1 MEEIEYLDFVDEN
14 NNVIEKEDLCM
25 NDFDYLLEKAKEEK
39 IEKNVVGSV
48 IVNRQGKILIMS
60 RKSDDFMGGI
70 DELPSGNMEIGEDIP
85 TALAREVKEETNCE
99 LNEILYYIDSF
110 DYKSGSG
117 KKARQYN
124 FAIKVKETDNI
135 VLTEHESYSWQTVE
149 EIINNPK
156 ITHEVKNTI
165 KRYNDI
171 KLEYEAMIEK
181 YKIKLELI
189 KYIEQIVNYHYNLN
203 DKGHGVEHAKYVINR
218 SFEFAYQVESINLEM
233 VYVIAAYHDV
243 AHHIDAKN
251 HETISAKMLMEDK
264 KLKDFFTDEQIKIM
278 SEAVEDHRSSMET
291 EPRSIYGKIVSSAD
305 RNTSVEVTLKRCYSY
320 NRRHFSE
327 LKESEIIEECRKFL
341 LKKFGI
347 NGYARSKM
355 FFDDKEYK
363 KYLDD
368 ITDLALDSDKFAV
381 EIKKVNEIYLLYVS
395 NVNIK

>member
-110 DYKSGSG
+110 NYKSGSG
-117 KKARQYN
+117 KNARQYN

-381 EIKKVNEIYLLYVS
+381 EIKKVNEIY
-395 NVNIK
+395 

>member
-60 RKSDDFMGGI
+60 RKLDDFMGGI

-117 KKARQYN
+117 KNARQYN

-368 ITDLALDSDKFAV
+368 ITDLALDSDKFSV
-381 EIKKVNEIYLLYVS
+381 EIKKVNEIY
-395 NVNIK
+395 

>member
-381 EIKKVNEIYLLYVS
+381 EIKKVNEVY
-395 NVNIK
+395 

>member
-117 KKARQYN
+117 KNARQYN

-381 EIKKVNEIYLLYVS
+381 EIKKVNEIY
-395 NVNIK
+395 

>member
-60 RKSDDFMGGI
+60 RKLDDFMGGI
-70 DELPSGNMEIGEDIP
+70 DELPSGNMKIGEDIP

-117 KKARQYN
+117 KNARQYN

-381 EIKKVNEIYLLYVS
+381 EIKKVNEIY
-395 NVNIK
+395 

>member
-39 IEKNVVGSV
+39 IEKNVFGSV

-117 KKARQYN
+117 KNARQYN

-381 EIKKVNEIYLLYVS
+381 EIKKVNEIY
-395 NVNIK
+395 

>member
-14 NNVIEKEDLCM
+14 NNIIEKEDLCM

-117 KKARQYN
+117 KNARQYN

-243 AHHIDAKN
+243 AHHIDEKN

-381 EIKKVNEIYLLYVS
+381 EIKKVNEIY
-395 NVNIK
+395 

>member
-117 KKARQYN
+117 KNARQYN

-203 DKGHGVEHAKYVINR
+203 DKGHGVEHTKYVINR

-381 EIKKVNEIYLLYVS
+381 EIKKVNEIY
-395 NVNIK
+395 

>member
-327 LKESEIIEECRKFL
+327 LKQSEIIEECRKFL

-381 EIKKVNEIYLLYVS
+381 EIKKVNEIY
-395 NVNIK
+395 

>member
-48 IVNRQGKILIMS
+48 IVNTQGKILIMS

-117 KKARQYN
+117 KNARQYN

-243 AHHIDAKN
+243 AHHIDVKN

-381 EIKKVNEIYLLYVS
+381 EIKKVNEIY
-395 NVNIK
+395 

>member
-60 RKSDDFMGGI
+60 RKSGDFMGGI

-117 KKARQYN
+117 KNARQYN

-233 VYVIAAYHDV
+233 VYVIAAYNDV

-381 EIKKVNEIYLLYVS
+381 EIKKVNEIY
-395 NVNIK
+395 

>member
-60 RKSDDFMGGI
+60 RKSDDFMEGI

-117 KKARQYN
+117 KNARQYN

-381 EIKKVNEIYLLYVS
+381 EIKKVNEIY
-395 NVNIK
+395 

>member
-39 IEKNVVGSV
+39 IEKNVVGLV

-117 KKARQYN
+117 KNARQYN

-381 EIKKVNEIYLLYVS
+381 EIKKVNEIY
-395 NVNIK
+395 

>member
-25 NDFDYLLEKAKEEK
+25 NDFDYLLGKAKEEK

-70 DELPSGNMEIGEDIP
+70 DELPSGNMEIGEDIL

-117 KKARQYN
+117 KNARQYN

-381 EIKKVNEIYLLYVS
+381 EIKKVNEIY
-395 NVNIK
+395 

>member
-70 DELPSGNMEIGEDIP
+70 DELPSGNIEIGEDIP

-117 KKARQYN
+117 KNARQYN

-381 EIKKVNEIYLLYVS
+381 EIKKVNEIY
-395 NVNIK
+395 

>member
-149 EIINNPK
+149 EIINNPQ

-381 EIKKVNEIYLLYVS
+381 EIKKVNEIY
-395 NVNIK
+395 

>member
-25 NDFDYLLEKAKEEK
+25 NAFDYLLEKAKEEK

-70 DELPSGNMEIGEDIP
+70 DELPSGNKEIGEDIP

-117 KKARQYN
+117 KNARQYN

-171 KLEYEAMIEK
+171 KHEYEAMIEK

-381 EIKKVNEIYLLYVS
+381 EIKKVNEIY
-395 NVNIK
+395 

>member
-117 KKARQYN
+117 KNARQYN

-165 KRYNDI
+165 KRYDDI
-171 KLEYEAMIEK
+171 KHEYEAMIEK

-381 EIKKVNEIYLLYVS
+381 EIKKVNEIY
-395 NVNIK
+395 

>member
-60 RKSDDFMGGI
+60 RKLDDFMGGI

-117 KKARQYN
+117 KNARQYN

-171 KLEYEAMIEK
+171 KHEYEAMIEK

-381 EIKKVNEIYLLYVS
+381 EIKKVNEIY
-395 NVNIK
+395 

>member
-117 KKARQYN
+117 KNARQYN

-171 KLEYEAMIEK
+171 KLEYETMIEK

-203 DKGHGVEHAKYVINR
+203 DKGHGVEHAEYVINR

-381 EIKKVNEIYLLYVS
+381 EIKKVNEIY
-395 NVNIK
+395 

>member
-60 RKSDDFMGGI
+60 RKLDDFMGGI

-117 KKARQYN
+117 KNARQYN
-124 FAIKVKETDNI
+124 FAIKVKETNNI

-381 EIKKVNEIYLLYVS
+381 EIKKVNEIY
-395 NVNIK
+395 

>member
-117 KKARQYN
+117 KNARQYN

-243 AHHIDAKN
+243 PHHIDAKN

-381 EIKKVNEIYLLYVS
+381 EIKKVNEIY
-395 NVNIK
+395 

>member
-1 MEEIEYLDFVDEN
+1 MYY
-14 NNVIEKEDLCM
+14 
-25 NDFDYLLEKAKEEK
+25 FDCLLEKAKEEK
-39 IEKNVVGSV
+39 IEKNVVGAV
-48 IVNRQGKILIMS
+48 IVNRKGKILIMS

-70 DELPSGNMEIGEDIP
+70 DELPSGNMEIGEDIL
-85 TALAREVKEETNCE
+85 TALSREVKEETNCE
-99 LNEILYYIDSF
+99 LNEISYYIDSF
-110 DYKSGSG
+110 DYKSRSG
-117 KKARQYN
+117 KNARQYN
-124 FAIKVKETDNI
+124 FAIKVNETDNI
-135 VLTEHESYSWQTVE
+135 VLTEHDSYSWQTVE

-171 KLEYEAMIEK
+171 KLEYEDMIEK
-181 YKIKLELI
+181 YKIKPELI
-189 KYIEQIVNYHYNLN
+189 KYTEQIVNYHYNLN

-291 EPRSIYGKIVSSAD
+291 EPRSIYGEIVSSAD
-305 RNTSVEVTLKRCYSY
+305 RNTSIDVTLKRCYSY

-355 FFDDKEYK
+355 FFDDREYK

-368 ITDLALDSDKFAV
+368 ITDLALDSDKFALK
-381 EIKKVNEIYLLYVS
+381 IKKVNGLY
-395 NVNIK
+395 

>member
-117 KKARQYN
+117 KNARQYN

-291 EPRSIYGKIVSSAD
+291 EPRSIYGKIVSFAD

-381 EIKKVNEIYLLYVS
+381 EIKKVNEIY
-395 NVNIK
+395 

>member
-70 DELPSGNMEIGEDIP
+70 GELPSGNMEIGEDIP

-117 KKARQYN
+117 KNARQYN

-381 EIKKVNEIYLLYVS
+381 EIKKVNEIY
-395 NVNIK
+395 

>member
-117 KKARQYN
+117 KNARQYN

-203 DKGHGVEHAKYVINR
+203 DKGHRVEHAKYVINR

-381 EIKKVNEIYLLYVS
+381 EIKKVNEIY
-395 NVNIK
+395 

>member
-25 NDFDYLLEKAKEEK
+25 NAFDYLLEKAKEEK

-117 KKARQYN
+117 KNARQYN

-278 SEAVEDHRSSMET
+278 NEAVEDHRSSMET

-381 EIKKVNEIYLLYVS
+381 EIKKVNEIY
-395 NVNIK
+395 

>member
-25 NDFDYLLEKAKEEK
+25 NAFDYLSKEEK

-70 DELPSGNMEIGEDIP
+70 DELPSGNKEIGEDIP

-117 KKARQYN
+117 KNARQYN

-171 KLEYEAMIEK
+171 KHEYEAMIEK

-381 EIKKVNEIYLLYVS
+381 EIKKVNEIY
-395 NVNIK
+395 